1 MSKSIRTPFRQRE
14 RLVLSA
20 LFAIYLVLL
29 AWIVLW
35 KLEAPWIGEAALLP
49 RPVKLIP
56 FLPSGDAEASPPLEV
71 VVNVLLFI
79 PFGLYLGLLAPS
91 WQWWKATGVFVGVS
105 LALEVTQHLISV
117 GSADITDIIVN
128 AAGGLAGLGLLALV
142 RRRLG
147 ARTDAVM
154 TTVAVVGTVLSVLA
168 VAIFIASPLHY
179 GPQRDVVVV
188 PSPSTSARMRS

>member
-1 MSKSIRTPFRQRE
+1 M
-14 RLVLSA
+14 LSA

-91 WQWWKATGVFVGVS
+91 WQWWKATGVFVGAS

-128 AAGGLAGLGLLALV
+128 AAGGLAGLGLLAMV